1 MARGTKGCS
10 KLFVSEG
17 ADESS
22 VVLCSFRKL
31 PKTTVHIFVLLEDD
45 HQSSIM
51 MFCITL
57 DT

>member
-1 MARGTKGCS
+1 MATGTKGCS

-31 PKTTVHIFVLLEDD
+31 PKTTVHIFILLEDD
-45 HQSSIM
+45 QSSIM
-51 MFCITL
+51 MFCIT
-57 DT
+57 